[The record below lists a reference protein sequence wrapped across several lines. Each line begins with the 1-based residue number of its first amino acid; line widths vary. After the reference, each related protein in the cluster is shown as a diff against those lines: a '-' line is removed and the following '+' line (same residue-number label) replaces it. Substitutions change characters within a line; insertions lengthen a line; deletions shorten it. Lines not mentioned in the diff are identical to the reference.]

1 MWDSYLPL
9 VSSRRPSGISH
20 PPPIPNTRT
29 SEGSEGDTLG
39 LPTTETTDT
48 QRHRQESQRQHREH
62 WENVSPVVVFLHR
75 VGQEL
80 DAWLPY
86 AVVCEFLARPIRHV
100 LSTCL
105 L

>member
-1 MWDSYLPL
+1 M
-9 VSSRRPSGISH
+9 
-20 PPPIPNTRT
+20 
-29 SEGSEGDTLG
+29 SEGCVGDTLG
-39 LPTTETTDT
+39 LPTTETTDI
-48 QRHRQESQRQHREH
+48 QRHRQVSQRQHREH
-62 WENVSPVVVFLHR
+62 LENESPVVVSLHR
-75 VGQEL
+75 VARGL